1 MIRSFEV
8 LINAAH
14 PELPLFEASTIVG
27 SASTAII
34 KRVPPKIGNWTITRV
49 YVECQY
55 PDNTAIVAD
64 ARVGSPGVWIANLP
78 ATEYS
83 GRVKSGFVVR
93 ADAMTEPGETMSGY
107 ILGIAD
113 FAVYTRDLVI
123 VPGTTGYTLRYF
135 NTAPNPPK
143 AGDVATV
150 DGRLRFFDGIE
161 WILFADTTLTV
172 TENGLVLAGQSD
184 KPIQPAGDYPTRSEV
199 EQEIDR
205 LAAYYITY
213 NAAGAA
219 FPTRADLVNAQT
231 YYSGGVVRVPTR
243 NDYAVVLADEQHGG
257 AEYRYIYA
265 VADGQTTGQWEA
277 QYPIET
283 NDYTALSNKPQIG
296 GVELSGNKTPA
307 QLGLAT
313 STETAALDTN
323 KANKVNGIVE
333 GILKIINHY
342 VSPLDETLATL
353 LLSRGTLWASL
364 EPLAGLPTI
373 KQGFEDS
380 TYGTHYFGNNT
391 GTVAHLENLAA
402 EVDNTSRTYIKD
414 NLYLKGDGTRTL
426 TLYRCTTGY
435 TGVFD
440 VTKFAEATV
449 ADVLNILR
457 GYIEAKYTKPADGI
471 PKTDLAAAVQT
482 SLGKADT
489 ALQSA
494 PVASVNTKTGAVV
507 LDGTDIKLDAQSQTT
522 IKAAI
527 AAVEAALPYSLATAV
542 TIDTA
547 QTDTSGGSTVN
558 YGAVTCANRTDHPVA
573 ITATLD
579 ELRIT
584 FPAAVANHLRDFYL
598 RVDVGTGSAA
608 LTAPTIVPVAPTGE
622 TITIEAPGGTMPV
635 LADGTATAKG
645 TTMLYFSETAPG
657 KFWAKAET
665 IEEVA

>member
-34 KRVPPKIGNWTITRV
+34 KRVPPRIGNWTITRV

-184 KPIQPAGDYPTRSEV
+184 KPIQPAGDYPTRTEV

-219 FPTRADLVNAQT
+219 FPTRADLINAQT
-231 YYSGGVVRVPTR
+231 YYSGGVARVPTR

-296 GVELSGNKTPA
+296 GVELAGNKTPA

-313 STETAALDTN
+313 RGDITLTARGEGGSGYSYWTFDPDEFLVPAIYYDRLEWN
-323 KANKVNGIVE
+323 NGIWE
-333 GILKIINHY
+333 MHGHPDGIASDLILTQVAGPEY
-342 VSPLDETLATL
+342 AVRLDFP
-353 LLSRGTLWASL
+353 RGEYT
-364 EPLAGLPTI
+364 
-373 KQGFEDS
+373 S
-380 TYGTHYFGNNT
+380 TAVT
-391 GTVAHLENLAA
+391 A
-402 EVDNTSRTYIKD
+402 
-414 NLYLKGDGTRTL
+414 TRTA
-426 TLYRCTTGY
+426 Y
-435 TGVFD
+435 
-440 VTKFAEATV
+440 
-449 ADVLNILR
+449 
-457 GYIEAKYTKPADGI
+457 GYIVGDPND
-471 PKTDLAAAVQT
+471 
-482 SLGKADT
+482 
-489 ALQSA
+489 SA
-494 PVASVNTKTGAVV
+494 NPNRNKPVARQE
-507 LDGTDIKLDAQSQTT
+507 DLDAANEVIAQNQTT
-522 IKAAI
+522 VKAAI
-527 AAVEAALPYSLATAV
+527 AAVEAALPYALATPV

-547 QTDTSGGSTVN
+547 QTDTSGGTTVN

-573 ITATLD
+573 ITAALD

-584 FPAAVANHLRDFYL
+584 FPAAVANHVRDFYL

-608 LTAPTIVPVAPTGE
+608 LTAPAIVPVAPTGE
-622 TITIEAPGGTMPV
+622 TITVEAPGGTMPT
-635 LADGTATAKG
+635 LTDGTASSVG
-645 TTMLYFSETAPG
+645 TTMLYFTEASTAG
-657 KFWAKAET
+657 KFMVKAEI